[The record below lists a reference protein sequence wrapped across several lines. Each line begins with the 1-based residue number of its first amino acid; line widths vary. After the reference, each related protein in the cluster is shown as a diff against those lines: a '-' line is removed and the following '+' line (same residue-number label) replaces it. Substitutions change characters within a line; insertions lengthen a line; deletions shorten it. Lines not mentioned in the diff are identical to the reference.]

1 MFDGKKGCTTNNNNN
16 IIYDYAGNPFH
27 NKELCGTNE

>member
-16 IIYDYAGNPFH
+16 IYDHAGNPFH